1 MRWDRPIP
9 QSVIRG
15 PLRLARAPIQ
25 AMMRRRQG
33 RLEDYDKHTD
43 DAARN
48 ALRGQTPPRATGP
61 VPWQSS
67 GRGRV
72 LAGGRAGCAPQEGE
86 QAAPWAGSPRARAA
100 QAVTAT
106 RSGQAAPSRCPGRRT
121 PAIAGMTHQ
130 EILEELPYLREED
143 ILACLSYATDQEA
156 QS

>member
-1 MRWDRPIP
+1 MGPPHPAIGHPWTVETCAGAYPSNDAKAAGKAGGLRQAYRRCRKECATRANPSPCDWSRALAKQRP
-9 QSVIRG
+9 G
-15 PLRLARAPIQ
+15 PGL
-25 AMMRRRQG
+25 
-33 RLEDYDKHTD
+33 
-43 DAARN
+43 
-48 ALRGQTPPRATGP
+48 
-61 VPWQSS
+61 V
-67 GRGRV
+67 
-72 LAGGRAGCAPQEGE
+72 AGGRAGCAPQEGE